1 MSGVEEGFC
10 GVIMAILTSGMGWP
24 ISKVVV
30 IQGKDGVWVVER

>member
-1 MSGVEEGFC
+1 MYGVEAVHR

-24 ISKVVV
+24 VSKVVV